1 MDTVRLPARGLL
13 SGDNE
18 HDGPANRTL
27 HQATGVPL
35 ASSAESA
42 LGAILTVSGS

>member
-13 SGDNE
+13 SDDDDE
-18 HDGPANRTL
+18 HDGPTDRTL

-35 ASSAESA
+35 ANSAESA
-42 LGAILTVSGS
+42 LAAILAA

>member
-13 SGDNE
+13 SDDDE
-18 HDGPANRTL
+18 HDGPTDRTL

-35 ASSAESA
+35 ANSAESA
-42 LGAILTVSGS
+42 LGAILAS